1 LQHMAKIGV
10 MDVDDSQEERWL
22 GINMQAAT
30 NFTWGAVRQNRQ
42 RMDSQYEELK
52 KRLEAIGA

>member
-1 LQHMAKIGV
+1 
-10 MDVDDSQEERWL
+10 VDDSQEERWL
-22 GINMQAAT
+22 GINMQPAI

-42 RMDSQYEELK
+42 RMDSQYEELN